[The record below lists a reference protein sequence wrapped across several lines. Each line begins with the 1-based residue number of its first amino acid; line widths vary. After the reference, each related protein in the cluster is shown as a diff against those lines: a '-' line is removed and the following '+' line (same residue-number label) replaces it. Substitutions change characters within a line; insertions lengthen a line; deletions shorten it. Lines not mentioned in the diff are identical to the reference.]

1 MHARNLAIGV
11 VTLLVLLAGC
21 AGGTDSGESAGQDL
35 SGGGGDGSV
44 RGQPVADKA
53 RVGVGQSLD
62 ASGDTGAIAY
72 SSGGSRAG
80 DATLNQAGTGG
91 REVSPALPVGPSIIK
106 TASVRLSI
114 EGNNFA
120 RAVHT
125 ATTVAER
132 YGGYVVSTTVDE
144 EGKGFAAATLR
155 VPADKF
161 GAAMGAVR
169 GVGTVESEEITG
181 EDVTQQVI
189 DLEARLRH
197 LKSQEIVLLR
207 LMDDARSVMDTIRIQ
222 EHLSDVQLEI
232 ERLRGRLRYL
242 DDQVSFS
249 TIFVEMRQAGDGDGP
264 QLGVIGRA
272 WHRALDAALS
282 VLGTTIVAFGFAIPV
297 AIMLAFLV
305 LAYRML
311 RPRLRRVPT
320 VG

>member
-1 MHARNLAIGV
+1 MHARKLAIGA

-21 AGGTDSGESAGQDL
+21 AGGTDSAEGL
-35 SGGGGDGSV
+35 SGGSGGEAFEAGRVS
-44 RGQPVADKA
+44 DKA
-53 RVGVGQSLD
+53 RVGVGASLD
-62 ASGDTGAIAY
+62 GDEDSAAIAY
-72 SSGGSRAG
+72 SSNQEAPAQVDAAG
-80 DATLNQAGTGG
+80 DSGSGRGQAAT
-91 REVSPALPVGPSIIK
+91 ALPVGPSIIK

-132 YGGYVVSTTVDE
+132 YGGYVVSTTVDDK
-144 EGKGFAAATLR
+144 GKGFAAATLR

-249 TIFVEMRQAGDGDGP
+249 TIFVEMRQTGDDDGP

-282 VLGTTIVAFGFAIPV
+282 VLGTTIVAFGFAVPI
-297 AIMLAFLV
+297 AIMLLIVA

-311 RPRLRRVPT
+311 RPRLRRFPT